1 MKREDLHEYQH
12 RAVDWIIRKGRSALF
27 LDMGLGKTV
36 VTLTAVSDLLDICE
50 IRQVLV
56 VAPLRVANAVWAQE
70 AASWEH
76 LRHLRVSICTG
87 HEKGRKEALERSADV
102 YVINRE
108 NVVWLVNYYGK
119 DWPFDFV
126 VVDESSSFKSPS
138 SKRTRAL
145 RKVSKLYRGCVLLTG
160 TPAPNGLL
168 DLWSQ
173 IRLIDHGERLGTTYG
188 GYKDRFFESDYM
200 GYNWT
205 LKQGSGCEIYGL
217 IGDIAM
223 SLRAEDHLQLPSR
236 VDLFERVSLPDKSLD
251 DYKRFE
257 NDLFVEFD
265 GCELD
270 AMNAATVANKL
281 LQWCNGAVYVE
292 DRVRHL
298 HDAKLDALAEIVEEN
313 ERENILVAY
322 NYRHDLDRLKKR
334 FSFAVELDKRQST
347 INDWN
352 AGKTRMLLAHPASCG
367 QGLNLQRG
375 GSVIVWFGMNWNL
388 ELYQQMNA
396 RLHRQGQTRPV
407 RVVHLIAR
415 DCIDEVVVG
424 ILKNKS
430 KTQDALI
437 DALREYVGKG
447 STLN

>member
-12 RAVDWIIRKGRSALF
+12 RAVDWIIRKGRSGLF

-56 VAPLRVANAVWAQE
+56 IAPLRVANSVWKQE
-70 AASWEH
+70 AALWEH

-108 NVVWLVNYYGK
+108 NVVWLVNYFGK

-145 RKVSKLYRGCVLLTG
+145 RKVSKLYKGCVLLTG
-160 TPAPNGLL
+160 TPSPNGLL

-205 LKQGSGCEIYGL
+205 PKPGADGKIYGS
-217 IGDIAM
+217 IGDVVM
-223 SLRAEDHLQLPSR
+223 GLRAEDYLQVPSR
-236 VDLFERVSLPDKSLD
+236 VDLFERVLLPDKTLD

-257 NDLFVEFD
+257 KDLFIEFED
-265 GCELD
+265 AELD
-270 AMNAATVANKL
+270 PMNAATVANKL
-281 LQWCNGAVYVE
+281 LQWCNGAVYIE
-292 DRVRHL
+292 DRVKHL

-313 ERENILVAY
+313 EWVNILVAY

-334 FSFAVELDKRQST
+334 FPFAVELNKSQKT
-347 INDWN
+347 IDDWN
-352 AGKTRMLLAHPASCG
+352 AGKIRMLLAHPASAG
-367 QGLNLQRG
+367 HGLNLQRG
-375 GSVIVWFGMNWNL
+375 GSMIVWFGLNWNL

-407 RVVHLIAR
+407 RVVHLIAEC
-415 DCIDEVVVG
+415 CIDEVVMGV
-424 ILKNKS
+424 LKSKD
-430 KTQDALI
+430 KTQDALLN
-437 DALREYVGKG
+437 ALKACRA
-447 STLN
+447 SP